1 MNALKFQFEML
12 EEARLFMK
20 SIPTDARNK
29 IYYSQSHRP

>member
-29 IYYSQSHRP
+29 IYYNIR